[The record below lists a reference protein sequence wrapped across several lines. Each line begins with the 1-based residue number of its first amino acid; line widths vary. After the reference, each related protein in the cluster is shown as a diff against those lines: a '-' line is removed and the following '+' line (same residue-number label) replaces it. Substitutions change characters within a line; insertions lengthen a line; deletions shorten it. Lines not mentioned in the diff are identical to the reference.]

1 MPLSVLCSL
10 QSYFCGQNPVC
21 VRFGSK
27 QALLLAK
34 RNVDLHY
41 TVVGIVEKMQVT
53 VEVMERL
60 LPSVFASGLKWVH
73 DSIHDIGGEPILFEK
88 TLCDNVTQLNFSAHQ
103 EQGYLLNKAQSF
115 L

>member
-1 MPLSVLCSL
+1 M
-10 QSYFCGQNPVC
+10 C

-73 DSIHDIGGEPILFEK
+73 DSIHEIGGEPILFEK
-88 TLCDNVTQLNFSAHQ
+88 NTL
-103 EQGYLLNKAQSF
+103 
-115 L
+115 